1 MRKLTI
7 IEMFLVVF
15 ATIFFLLW
23 QREVKEHEFLQGGDI
38 QRAVDTQQLNVP

>member
-1 MRKLTI
+1 MRKFTI

-23 QREVKEHEFLQGGDI
+23 RKEVKNQDFLQGGDI
-38 QRAVDTQQLNVP
+38 QRAVDTHQLDVP